1 MPCLLAWGQRE
12 VVLTRP
18 RCSPDSLMY
27 GALFFTVVLLVIIAH
42 FLMGGLPLLVLK
54 HDVPLDARFI
64 GSFFNAYYRLSFWA
78 SLGAAVSYAI
88 WGRYPFAMGASLSAA
103 VAMLLRKEFIQAMER
118 LGERIDVGEAA
129 AIQRL
134 RRVHS
139 AALTIAFN
147 SSSSSGAFFSYR
159 KNSRHAERF

>member
-27 GALFFTVVLLVIIAH
+27 GPLFFTVVLLVIIAY

-64 GSFFNAYYRLSFWA
+64 RSFVNAYDRLSFWA
-78 SLGAAVSYAI
+78 SPGAAVSYAI
-88 WGRYPFAMGASLSAA
+88 
-103 VAMLLRKEFIQAMER
+103 
-118 LGERIDVGEAA
+118 
-129 AIQRL
+129 
-134 RRVHS
+134 
-139 AALTIAFN
+139 
-147 SSSSSGAFFSYR
+147 
-159 KNSRHAERF
+159 